1 MAKTAVL
8 SILILSVALGT
19 MKSEPS
25 FLDVIDTDRLP
36 NVRVFREE
44 FQWYRDHR
52 ARIGRLGLD
61 EAALKEEAELK
72 IRLTRFLGT
81 VSARIGENER
91 NADLRLLRVLVY
103 RDFFSVNWSD
113 FSREI
118 VSELLQIE
126 SLFPLDYRAF
136 WFLGSF
142 YASSF
147 QPLKSIQQFSYV
159 VETLNPDA
167 PPPAFWL
174 SYASAAGLADMPKH
188 ALEACRTSALFDP
201 EYVMEDDIVF
211 KVSNHFQTPPYEA
224 EIRPGSLYQFQVRE
238 EGFGIFCRLFG
249 VYIPVDKTWGTR
261 SFEVKRNSSRLV
273 FTPEAVTGRGDTEIT
288 FTITLEFS
296 AHNRGGFEE
305 YTGARLKQYPTT
317 VPSEEVFGPFPFQ
330 AHEIFDPS
338 LYKPLGGLH
347 GFRLFLN
354 RPEPAVKG
362 LAIERPVAAIF
373 DPKTGEPFYRPQR
386 SFDRYDGNIYYTL
399 TLDCC
404 EEAFPLAAAVFKKFV
419 LGLLFD

>member
-44 FQWYRDHR
+44 VQWYRDHR

-147 QPLKSIQQFSYV
+147 QPLS
-159 VETLNPDA
+159 
-167 PPPAFWL
+167 
-174 SYASAAGLADMPKH
+174 
-188 ALEACRTSALFDP
+188 
-201 EYVMEDDIVF
+201 
-211 KVSNHFQTPPYEA
+211 
-224 EIRPGSLYQFQVRE
+224 SL
-238 EGFGIFCRLFG
+238 
-249 VYIPVDKTWGTR
+249 
-261 SFEVKRNSSRLV
+261 
-273 FTPEAVTGRGDTEIT
+273 
-288 FTITLEFS
+288 
-296 AHNRGGFEE
+296 H
-305 YTGARLKQYPTT
+305 
-317 VPSEEVFGPFPFQ
+317 
-330 AHEIFDPS
+330 
-338 LYKPLGGLH
+338 
-347 GFRLFLN
+347 
-354 RPEPAVKG
+354 
-362 LAIERPVAAIF
+362 
-373 DPKTGEPFYRPQR
+373 
-386 SFDRYDGNIYYTL
+386 
-399 TLDCC
+399 
-404 EEAFPLAAAVFKKFV
+404 
-419 LGLLFD
+419 